1 MARIAS
7 VERKSSAMRV
17 ESPEIKPTVRYEVA
31 RWISAIIHPI
41 AFPLLTLGLAAFFS
55 TNGSLIK
62 SIQYVVLALLLT
74 SLPIS
79 IVVAIQVLRRKWTD
93 LDVSVRRQRYA
104 LYPLGIACML
114 ALTGT
119 LSYIGAPSVV
129 VRSALAFGLANI
141 VDGVINFVYKVSA
154 HATGA
159 AACAVIFWVTVP
171 ASLWALP
178 LLATIAALLVGWSR
192 VVLKRHTIGQVLLGW
207 AVGALSVLFS
217 LFFLRIPLPGL
228 S

>member
-1 MARIAS
+1 MARSAG
-7 VERKSSAMRV
+7 VERKSSAMRM
-17 ESPEIKPTVRYEVA
+17 ETPEIKPTVRYEVA
-31 RWISAIIHPI
+31 RWISAIVHPI
-41 AFPLLTLGLAAFFS
+41 AFPLLTLGLAAYFTTS
-55 TNGSLIK
+55 GSLLK

-104 LYPLGIACML
+104 LYPIGIACML

-119 LSYIGAPSVV
+119 LNYLGAPSVV

-141 VDGVINFVYKVSA
+141 ADGLINFVYKVSA

-159 AACAVIFWVTVP
+159 AACAVILWATVP
-171 ASLWALP
+171 APLWELSFA
-178 LLATIAALLVGWSR
+178 ATLAALLVGWSR
-192 VVLKRHTIGQVLLGW
+192 VVLKRHTTGQVLLGW

-217 LFFLRIPLPGL
+217 LRIPLPGL
-228 S
+228 P

>member
-1 MARIAS
+1 MARS
-7 VERKSSAMRV
+7 VSAERKSSAMRV
-17 ESPEIKPTVRYEVA
+17 EPPEIKPTVRYELA
-31 RWISAIIHPI
+31 RWISAIVHPI

-55 TNGSLIK
+55 TDGSLLE
-62 SIQYVVLALLLT
+62 SIQYVALALLLT

-104 LYPLGIACML
+104 LYPIAIASML

-129 VRSALAFGLANI
+129 VRSAVAFGLANI

-159 AACAVIFWVTVP
+159 AACAVIFWATVP
-171 ASLWALP
+171 ASLWGLSFA
-178 LLATIAALLVGWSR
+178 ATFAALLVGWSR
-192 VVLKRHTIGQVLLGW
+192 VVLKRHTPGQVLLGW
-207 AVGALSVLFS
+207 TVGALSVLLS
-217 LFFLRIPLPGL
+217 LRIPLPVL

>member
-1 MARIAS
+1 MARSAG
-7 VERKSSAMRV
+7 VERKSSAMRM
-17 ESPEIKPTVRYEVA
+17 ETPEIKPTVRYEVA
-31 RWISAIIHPI
+31 RWISAIVHPI
-41 AFPLLTLGLAAFFS
+41 AFPLLTLGLAAYFTTS
-55 TNGSLIK
+55 GSLLK

-104 LYPLGIACML
+104 LYPIGIACML

-119 LSYIGAPSVV
+119 LNYLGAPSVV

-141 VDGVINFVYKVSA
+141 VDGLINFVYKVSA

-159 AACAVIFWVTVP
+159 AACAVIFWVTIP
-171 ASLWALP
+171 ATLWELSLA
-178 LLATIAALLVGWSR
+178 ATLAALLVGWSR
-192 VVLKRHTIGQVLLGW
+192 VVLKRHTTGQVLLGW
-207 AVGALSVLFS
+207 AVGSLSVLFS
-217 LFFLRIPLPGL
+217 LRIPLPGL

>member
-1 MARIAS
+1 MARSAG
-7 VERKSSAMRV
+7 VERKSSAMRM
-17 ESPEIKPTVRYEVA
+17 ETPEIKPTVRYEVA
-31 RWISAIIHPI
+31 RWISAIVHPI
-41 AFPLLTLGLAAFFS
+41 AFPLLTLGLAAYFTTS
-55 TNGSLIK
+55 GSLLK

-104 LYPLGIACML
+104 LYPIGIACML

-119 LSYIGAPSVV
+119 LNYLGAPQVV

-141 VDGVINFVYKVSA
+141 ADGLINFVYKVSA

-159 AACAVIFWVTVP
+159 AACAVILWATVP
-171 ASLWALP
+171 ATLWELSFA
-178 LLATIAALLVGWSR
+178 ATLAALLVGWSR
-192 VVLKRHTIGQVLLGW
+192 VVLKRHTTGQVLLGW
-207 AVGALSVLFS
+207 TVGALSVLFS
-217 LFFLRIPLPGL
+217 LRVPLPGL

>member
-1 MARIAS
+1 
-7 VERKSSAMRV
+7 MRV
-17 ESPEIKPTVRYEVA
+17 ETPEIKPTIRYEVA
-31 RWISAIIHPI
+31 RWISATIHPI
-41 AFPLLTLGLAAFFS
+41 AFPLLTLGLAAFFA
-55 TNGSLIK
+55 TNGSLLK

-104 LYPLGIACML
+104 LYPIGIACMF

-119 LSYIGAPSVV
+119 LSHFGAPSVV

-141 VDGVINFVYKVSA
+141 VDGLINLVYKVSA

-159 AACAVIFWVTVP
+159 AACAVIFWAAVP
-171 ASLWALP
+171 AALWELSLA
-178 LLATIAALLVGWSR
+178 ATLAALLVGWSR

-207 AVGALSVLFS
+207 AVGALSVLLTLS
-217 LFFLRIPLPGL
+217 IPLPGL